1 MANQYLT
8 QLDHAIREAVFGDV
22 GSIISF
28 RLGTQDALALALEL
42 YPVFDVDD
50 LLNLPKFTT
59 CVKLLVDGLASRPFT
74 MKTVLDSRAP
84 NGDRAGLIR
93 ALSRQRYGR
102 DVTAVTEDV
111 LARFTLA
118 S

>member
-1 MANQYLT
+1 MAVTMANQYLT

-59 CVKLLVDGLASRPFT
+59 CVKLLVDGLA
-74 MKTVLDSRAP
+74 
-84 NGDRAGLIR
+84 
-93 ALSRQRYGR
+93 
-102 DVTAVTEDV
+102 
-111 LARFTLA
+111 RFALA